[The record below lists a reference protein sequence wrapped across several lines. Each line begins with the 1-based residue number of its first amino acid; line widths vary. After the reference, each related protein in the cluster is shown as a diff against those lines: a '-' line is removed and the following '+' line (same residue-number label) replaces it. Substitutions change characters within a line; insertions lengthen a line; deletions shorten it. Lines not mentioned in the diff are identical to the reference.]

1 MAMNTKKIEMKCF
14 DIDPATGQ
22 GLVKYAGKIASVPG
36 FLPGEEG
43 LVEVAETQNKSK
55 FRLIKLFKA
64 SKVRVDEKCGI
75 YDKCGGCHL
84 LHMNYLEQISLKK
97 KHVINCLKKEK
108 VDSKIDEVLM
118 ADRKDGYR
126 NKMIVGYKQKD
137 RDIIYGFYE
146 EESHRIIPMKNCLV
160 QSERQNEVAKAISLI
175 MRDMKIAPYDED
187 KRKGVIRY
195 ALIREAVTTKEL
207 LVTLVTYSDIF
218 PGRNDFI
225 KRLRNKCPYIT
236 TIIQNV
242 NSRKT
247 SVVLG
252 EKETVLYGPGFIVDE
267 LLGIKFKISSK
278 TFYQINHDQTEKLY
292 NKVIEYANLTGN
304 EIVID
309 AYCGVGT
316 IGMTMSK
323 KAKEVYGVEV
333 NKQSV
338 INAKSNAVDNKI
350 KNIKFICED
359 ATDYLHKLAEMHTKI
374 DVLVMDP
381 PRSGSTEKF
390 LNAIGKLNPKR
401 VVYVSCDPQTLA
413 RDLGYFLRNNK
424 NYKVTKKCICDMF
437 VGTYHIETICLLEK
451 NTIK

>member
-1 MAMNTKKIEMKCF
+1 MKKVELKCF
-14 DIDPATGQ
+14 DIEPSS
-22 GLVKYAGKIASVPG
+22 GLGLAKYNGKIVKIPG

-43 LVEVAETQNKSK
+43 MVEVEETQKWGK
-55 FRLIKLFKA
+55 FRLKKLFKA
-64 SKVRVDEKCGI
+64 SKIRVDEKCPV

-84 LHMNYLEQISLKK
+84 LHMKYSEQIALKK
-97 KHVINCLKKEK
+97 RHVIDCLKSEK
-108 VDSKIDEVLM
+108 LDSKIDEVIE
-118 ADRKDGYR
+118 ANIKDGYR
-126 NKMIVGYKQKD
+126 NKMQVAYKIKD
-137 RDIIYGFYE
+137 REIVYGFYE
-146 EESHRIIPMKNCLV
+146 EESHRIIPVKSCLV
-160 QSERQNEVAKAISLI
+160 QSARQNEVVKAVSLI
-175 MRDMKIAPYDED
+175 MKEMRINPYDED
-187 KRKGVIRY
+187 RRTGVIRFV
-195 ALIREAVTTKEL
+195 LIREAVVTKEL
-207 LVTLVTYSDIF
+207 LVTIVTPSEIF

-236 TIIQNV
+236 TIIQNI
-242 NSRKT
+242 NGRKT
-247 SVVLG
+247 SIVLG
-252 EKETVLYGPGFIVDE
+252 EKENVLFGPGFIIDE
-267 LLGIKFKISSK
+267 LCGIKFKISSK

-316 IGMTMSK
+316 IGMVMSK

-338 INAKSNAVDNKI
+338 VNAKSNAFDNKI
-350 KNIKFICED
+350 KNIKFVCED
-359 ATDYLHKLAEMHTKI
+359 ATEYLHKLAEMNIKI

-390 LNAIGKLNPKR
+390 LNAIGKLNPKK
-401 VVYVSCDPQTLA
+401 VVYVSCDPVTLA

-437 VGTYHIETICLLEK
+437 VGTFHIETITLLSLKELK
-451 NTIK
+451 N